1 MAEINDF
8 PHPTP
13 SSSAPQEPLTP
24 WNVETV
30 KPQRERAALIAR
42 LLNHFWTA
50 ADHPAVRQAQIED
63 WLDDL
68 REFDYAEIADACRD
82 WRRGHTKRPTI
93 AEIRNLCREAKRQP
107 APAKTDMDEY
117 AQSVGWR
124 DNAER
129 MQAIADSN
137 WRKRQRDAQLGPM
150 PVPTKPAPYR
160 PPTAED
166 IAYVEQLV
174 AKNLP
179 RIPSHPDDI
188 NQPPIYG

>member
-8 PHPTP
+8 PPPTP

-93 AEIRNLCREAKRQP
+93 AEIRNLCREAHQQPRP
-107 APAKTDMDEY
+107 APTNMDAY
-117 AQSVGWR
+117 ARSIGWR

-129 MQAIADSN
+129 MLAIAEDN
-137 WRKRQRDAQLGPM
+137 RKRDATDARL
-150 PVPTKPAPYR
+150 
-160 PPTAED
+160 TAE
-166 IAYVEQLV
+166 
-174 AKNLP
+174 AKARNAA
-179 RIPSHPDDI
+179 
-188 NQPPIYG
+188 

>member
-1 MAEINDF
+1 LKSQTIDLGATPLPGSTKTAGSTNPTKPPGATEVAEINDF
-8 PHPTP
+8 PPATP
-13 SSSAPQEPLTP
+13 SSSAPKEPQTP

-68 REFDYAEIADACRD
+68 REFPYDDIRAACRD
-82 WRRGHTKRPTI
+82 WRRTHTKRPTI

-107 APAKTDMDEY
+107 VAAKTDMDEY
-117 AQSVGWR
+117 ARSVGWR

-129 MQAIADSN
+129 MQAIAADN
-137 WRKRQRDAQLGPM
+137 AKKAATNQRL
-150 PVPTKPAPYR
+150 
-160 PPTAED
+160 TAE
-166 IAYVEQLV
+166 
-174 AKNLP
+174 AKARNAA
-179 RIPSHPDDI
+179 
-188 NQPPIYG
+188 